1 MDKTSWTCSISMK
14 ILGIPF
20 INIAKINTKKM
31 LRDVGKILRLCIY
44 VLRVGLVI
52 RLRPA
57 NFYRI
62 SMHKTTLNI
71 R

>member
-1 MDKTSWTCSISMK
+1 MDNTSWTCSISMK

-20 INIAKINTKKM
+20 INIDKKISKDT
-31 LRDVGKILRLCIY
+31 GKILRLY
-44 VLRVGLVI
+44 VLRVGPDI
-52 RLRPA
+52 RLSPA

-62 SMHKTTLNI
+62 SMHKTTMNI